1 MCQRTVEKVNRL
13 YGEMT
18 EGLAGSGVDWKEADT
33 GIVWY
38 GRLTPKA
45 GNGAWSLDSAWLLRL
60 LACLL

>member
-33 GIVWY
+33 GRVWQVD
-38 GRLTPKA
+38 TQS
-45 GNGAWSLDSAWLLRL
+45 W
-60 LACLL
+60 